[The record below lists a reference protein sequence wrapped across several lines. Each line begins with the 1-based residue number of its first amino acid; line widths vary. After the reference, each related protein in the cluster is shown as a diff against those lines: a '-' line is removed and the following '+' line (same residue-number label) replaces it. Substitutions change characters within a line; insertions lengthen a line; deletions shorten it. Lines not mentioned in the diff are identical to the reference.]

1 MTGYVQQATGFD
13 QVQLADFMAKGMLLN
28 VMASM
33 DILESDAAWAVA
45 LREGCM
51 GKKA

>member
-1 MTGYVQQATGFD
+1 
-13 QVQLADFMAKGMLLN
+13 MAKGMLLN

-33 DILESDAAWAVA
+33 DILDSKEAWAVS